1 MAHPQDLPDH
11 HDLARSDMTAGGP
24 PALLRGAAL
33 ARIDSMRGT
42 VQVAR
47 ALVESGRAVDLAGL
61 DAEAARLCVAIGM
74 MPELVSKPLRPP
86 LEALRDDLDRLT
98 DALDGPTAA

>member
-1 MAHPQDLPDH
+1 MAQRQDFSG
-11 HDLARSDMTAGGP
+11 HDSSRRDPAGEP

-47 ALVESGRAVDLAGL
+47 ALVEAGRVVDLAGL

-74 MPELVSKPLRPP
+74 MPELVSKPLRQP
-86 LEALRDDLDRLT
+86 LEALRADLDRLT
-98 DALDGPTAA
+98 EAFEGPTAA

>member
-1 MAHPQDLPDH
+1 MAHFH
-11 HDLARSDMTAGGP
+11 NTAGQDAPLSEP

-61 DAEAARLCVAIGM
+61 DADAARLCVAIGM
-74 MPELVSKPLRPP
+74 MPALVSRPLRQE
-86 LEALRDDLDRLT
+86 LEALRDDVDRLT
-98 DALDGPTAA
+98 EAVEGPSAA